1 MAKDMRRCC
10 EIVLITEKMQM
21 SVYTGVGEID
31 SGDGCANGLV
41 WFVSLIV
48 SRGSIVHAPSAFTHC
63 PLTEQNVPPL
73 LYVTQS
79 VYLSTNPPKPFS
91 LASVN

>member
-31 SGDGCANGLV
+31 SGDGCANGLNCV
-41 WFVSLIV
+41 TDRRLLGKEEDRSYTLL
-48 SRGSIVHAPSAFTHC
+48 APLHTV
-63 PLTEQNVPPL
+63 L
-73 LYVTQS
+73 
-79 VYLSTNPPKPFS
+79 
-91 LASVN
+91 